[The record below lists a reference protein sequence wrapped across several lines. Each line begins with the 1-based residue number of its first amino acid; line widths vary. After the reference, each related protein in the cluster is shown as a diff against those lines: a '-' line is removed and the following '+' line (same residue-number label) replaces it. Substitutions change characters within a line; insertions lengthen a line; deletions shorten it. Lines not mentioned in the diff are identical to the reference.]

1 MGYSK
6 RDGRWGHGK
15 DGAMTEPAATS
26 VPTVDPL
33 RALERVDRR
42 AVNRALA
49 QQSPAH
55 QGLFAP

>member
-1 MGYSK
+1 
-6 RDGRWGHGK
+6 
-15 DGAMTEPAATS
+15 MTEPAATS